1 MILTRRLQYLF
12 CAAGLILISF
22 GVALTTKAGLGTS
35 PISSIPYTLSR
46 ILPGLSMGTWLIL
59 FSIALVLIEIIL
71 LKGKMPAKSW
81 ISQLLISFP
90 VGWLIDAAM
99 WLLTP
104 FNPEVYLVKVLAVI
118 LGCVIIAL
126 GAYLCVSASLLVLPG
141 DGFVQVLAQ
150 VTGKSFGGVR
160 VISDTTQILIA
171 AVLCLIFLH
180 ALVGVREG
188 TIIAAI
194 LVGSI
199 VKIFARILPITRA
212 I

>member
-1 MILTRRLQYLF
+1 MILTRRLQCLF

-35 PISSIPYTLSR
+35 PISSIPYTLSL

-104 FNPEVYLVKVLAVI
+104 FNPEVYLVKVLTVI

-199 VKIFARILPITRA
+199 VKIFARILPITRV

>member
-35 PISSIPYTLSR
+35 PISSIPYTLSL

-104 FNPEVYLVKVLAVI
+104 FNPELYLVKVLAVI

-126 GAYLCVSASLLVLPG
+126 GAYLCISASLLVLPG

>member
-1 MILTRRLQYLF
+1 MILTRRLQCLF

-35 PISSIPYTLSR
+35 PISAIPYTLSL

-59 FSIALVLIEIIL
+59 FSIVLVLIEIIL
-71 LKGKMPAKSW
+71 LKGKMLARSW

-104 FNPEVYLVKVLAVI
+104 FNPEVYLVKVLTVI

>member
-1 MILTRRLQYLF
+1 MILTRRLQCLF

-35 PISSIPYTLSR
+35 PISSIPYTLSL

-104 FNPEVYLVKVLAVI
+104 FNPEVYLVKVLTVI

>member
-1 MILTRRLQYLF
+1 MILTRRLQYFF

-35 PISSIPYTLSR
+35 PISSIPYTLSL

-104 FNPEVYLVKVLAVI
+104 FNPELYLVKVLAVI
-118 LGCVIIAL
+118 LGCVIISL

>member
-1 MILTRRLQYLF
+1 MILTRRLQYFF

-35 PISSIPYTLSR
+35 PISAIPYSLSL
-46 ILPGLSMGTWLIL
+46 IIPGLSMGTWLIL

-104 FNPEVYLVKVLAVI
+104 FNPELYLVKVLAVI

>member
-35 PISSIPYTLSR
+35 PISSIPYTLSL

-71 LKGKMPAKSW
+71 LKGKMPAKRW

-104 FNPEVYLVKVLAVI
+104 FNLEVYLVKVLTVI

>member
-35 PISSIPYTLSR
+35 PISSIPYTLSL

-59 FSIALVLIEIIL
+59 FSTALVLIEIIL
-71 LKGKMPAKSW
+71 LKGKMPARSW

-104 FNPEVYLVKVLAVI
+104 FNPELYLVKVLAVI

-180 ALVGVREG
+180 ALVGDGTPIITVLICPALTSSLHSVRPS
-188 TIIAAI
+188 
-194 LVGSI
+194 GS
-199 VKIFARILPITRA
+199 
-212 I
+212 

>member
-1 MILTRRLQYLF
+1 MILTRRLQYFF

-35 PISSIPYTLSR
+35 PISAIPYSLSL
-46 ILPGLSMGTWLIL
+46 IIPGLSMGTWLIL

-71 LKGKMPAKSW
+71 LKGKMPARSW

-104 FNPEVYLVKVLAVI
+104 FNPEVYLVKVLTVI

-126 GAYLCVSASLLVLPG
+126 GAYLCISASLLVLPG

>member
-1 MILTRRLQYLF
+1 MILTRRLQCLF

-35 PISSIPYTLSR
+35 PISSIPYTLSL

-104 FNPEVYLVKVLAVI
+104 FNPELYLVKVLTVI

>member
-35 PISSIPYTLSR
+35 PISSIPYTLSL

-71 LKGKMPAKSW
+71 LKGKMPARSW

-104 FNPEVYLVKVLAVI
+104 FNPELYLVKVLTVI

-141 DGFVQVLAQ
+141 DGFVQVLAR

>member
-35 PISSIPYTLSR
+35 PISSIPYTLSL
-46 ILPGLSMGTWLIL
+46 ILPRLSMGTWLIL
-59 FSIALVLIEIIL
+59 FSTALVLIEIIL

-99 WLLTP
+99 WLLTL
-104 FNPEVYLVKVLAVI
+104 FNPELYLVKVLAVI

-126 GAYLCVSASLLVLPG
+126 GAYLCISASLLVLPG

>member
-1 MILTRRLQYLF
+1 MILTRRLQCLF

-35 PISSIPYTLSR
+35 PISSIPYTLSL

-59 FSIALVLIEIIL
+59 FSIVLVLIEIIL

-104 FNPEVYLVKVLAVI
+104 FNPEVYLVKVLTVI

>member
-1 MILTRRLQYLF
+1 MILTRRLQYFF

-35 PISSIPYTLSR
+35 PISAIPYSLSL
-46 ILPGLSMGTWLIL
+46 IIPGLSMGTWLIL

-71 LKGKMPAKSW
+71 LKGKMPARSW

-104 FNPEVYLVKVLAVI
+104 FNPEVYLVKVLTVI

-141 DGFVQVLAQ
+141 DGFVQVFAL

>member
-1 MILTRRLQYLF
+1 MILTRRLQYFF

-35 PISSIPYTLSR
+35 PISSIPYTLSL

-104 FNPEVYLVKVLAVI
+104 FNPELYLFKVLAVI

>member
-1 MILTRRLQYLF
+1 MILTRRLQYFF
-12 CAAGLILISF
+12 CVAGLILISF

-35 PISSIPYTLSR
+35 PISSIPYTLSL

-104 FNPEVYLVKVLAVI
+104 FNPELYLVKVLTVI

>member
-1 MILTRRLQYLF
+1 MILIRRLQYFF

-35 PISSIPYTLSR
+35 PISSIPYTLSL

-59 FSIALVLIEIIL
+59 FSIVLVLIEIIL

-104 FNPEVYLVKVLAVI
+104 FNPGLYLVKVLTVI

>member
-1 MILTRRLQYLF
+1 MILTRRLQYFF

-35 PISSIPYTLSR
+35 PISAIPYTLSL

-59 FSIALVLIEIIL
+59 FSIVLVLIEIIL
-71 LKGKMPAKSW
+71 LKGKMPARSW

-104 FNPEVYLVKVLAVI
+104 FNPELYLVKVLAVI

>member
-35 PISSIPYTLSR
+35 PISAIPYSLSL
-46 ILPGLSMGTWLIL
+46 IIPGLSMGTWLIL

-71 LKGKMPAKSW
+71 LKGKMPARSW

>member
-1 MILTRRLQYLF
+1 MILTRRLQYFF

-35 PISSIPYTLSR
+35 PISAIPYSLSL
-46 ILPGLSMGTWLIL
+46 IIPGLSMGTWLIL

-71 LKGKMPAKSW
+71 LKGKMPARSW

-104 FNPEVYLVKVLAVI
+104 FNPEVYLVKVLTVI

>member
-1 MILTRRLQYLF
+1 MILTRRLQCLF

-35 PISSIPYTLSR
+35 PISSIPYTLSL

-104 FNPEVYLVKVLAVI
+104 FNPELYLVKVLAVI

>member
-35 PISSIPYTLSR
+35 PISAIPYSLSL
-46 ILPGLSMGTWLIL
+46 IIPELSMGTWLIL

-104 FNPEVYLVKVLAVI
+104 FNPELYLVKVLAVI

>member
-35 PISSIPYTLSR
+35 PISSIPYTLSL

>member
-1 MILTRRLQYLF
+1 MILTRRLQYFF

-35 PISSIPYTLSR
+35 PISAIPYSLSL
-46 ILPGLSMGTWLIL
+46 IIPGLSMGTWLIL

-71 LKGKMPAKSW
+71 LKGKMPARSW

-99 WLLTP
+99 WFLTP
-104 FNPEVYLVKVLAVI
+104 FNPEVYLVKVLTVI

>member
-35 PISSIPYTLSR
+35 PISSIPYTLSL

-59 FSIALVLIEIIL
+59 FSIVLVLIEIIL

-104 FNPEVYLVKVLAVI
+104 FNPELYLVKVLTVI

>member
-22 GVALTTKAGLGTS
+22 GVALTTKPGLGTS
-35 PISSIPYTLSR
+35 PISAIPYSLSL
-46 ILPGLSMGTWLIL
+46 IIPGLSMGTWLIL

-71 LKGKMPAKSW
+71 LKGKMPARSW

-104 FNPEVYLVKVLAVI
+104 FNPEVYLVKVLTVI

>member
-35 PISSIPYTLSR
+35 PISSIPYTLSL

-59 FSIALVLIEIIL
+59 FSTALVLIEIIL
-71 LKGKMPAKSW
+71 LKGKMPARSW

-104 FNPEVYLVKVLAVI
+104 FNPELYLVKVLAVI

>member
-1 MILTRRLQYLF
+1 MILTRRLQCLF

-35 PISSIPYTLSR
+35 PISSIPYTLSL

-59 FSIALVLIEIIL
+59 FSTALVLIEIIL

-104 FNPEVYLVKVLAVI
+104 FNPELYLVKVLAVI

>member
-1 MILTRRLQYLF
+1 MILTRRLQYFF

-35 PISSIPYTLSR
+35 PISSIPYTLSL
-46 ILPGLSMGTWLIL
+46 ILPRLSMGTWLIL
-59 FSIALVLIEIIL
+59 FSTALVLIEIIL

-99 WLLTP
+99 WLLTL
-104 FNPEVYLVKVLAVI
+104 FNPELYLVKVLAVI

-126 GAYLCVSASLLVLPG
+126 GAYLCISASLLVLPG

>member
-1 MILTRRLQYLF
+1 MILTRRLQYFF

-35 PISSIPYTLSR
+35 PISSIPYTLSL

>member
-1 MILTRRLQYLF
+1 MILTRRLQYFF

-35 PISSIPYTLSR
+35 PISSIPYTLSL

-104 FNPEVYLVKVLAVI
+104 FNPEVYLVKVLTVI

>member
-1 MILTRRLQYLF
+1 MILTRRLQYFF

-35 PISSIPYTLSR
+35 PISSIPYTLSL

-71 LKGKMPAKSW
+71 LKGKMPARSW

-104 FNPEVYLVKVLAVI
+104 FNPEVYLVKVLTVI

-160 VISDTTQILIA
+160 VVSDTTQILIA

>member
-1 MILTRRLQYLF
+1 MILTRRLQYFF

-35 PISSIPYTLSR
+35 PISSIPYTLSL

-71 LKGKMPAKSW
+71 LKGKMPARSW

-104 FNPEVYLVKVLAVI
+104 FNPEVYLVKVLTVI

>member
-1 MILTRRLQYLF
+1 MILTRRLPYLF

-35 PISSIPYTLSR
+35 PISSIPYTLSL

-104 FNPEVYLVKVLAVI
+104 FNPELYLVKVLAVI

>member
-1 MILTRRLQYLF
+1 MILTRRLQYFF

-35 PISSIPYTLSR
+35 PISSIPYTLSL

-71 LKGKMPAKSW
+71 LKGKMPARSW

>member
-1 MILTRRLQYLF
+1 MILTRRLQYFF

-35 PISSIPYTLSR
+35 PISAIPYSLSL

-104 FNPEVYLVKVLAVI
+104 FNPEVYLVKVLTVI

>member
-1 MILTRRLQYLF
+1 MILTRRLQCLF

-35 PISSIPYTLSR
+35 PISSIPYTLSL

-71 LKGKMPAKSW
+71 LKGKMPARSW

-104 FNPEVYLVKVLAVI
+104 FNPELYLVKVLAVI

-141 DGFVQVLAQ
+141 DGFVQVLAR

>member
-35 PISSIPYTLSR
+35 PISSIPYTLSL

-104 FNPEVYLVKVLAVI
+104 FNPELYLVKVLTVI

-141 DGFVQVLAQ
+141 DGFVQVLAR

>member
-1 MILTRRLQYLF
+1 MILTRRLQYFF

-35 PISSIPYTLSR
+35 PISAIPYSLSL
-46 ILPGLSMGTWLIL
+46 IIPGLSMGTWLIL

-104 FNPEVYLVKVLAVI
+104 FNLEVYLVKVLTVI